1 MIIKESRR
9 SCFYFGEEIVVR
21 LAMFNWT
28 PVNQK
33 NCTLAF
39 WLDGARLETREL
51 PVVGTHS
58 DGMEWRYDST
68 LLRLGEHTLKVTLT
82 NDSGIDWRSSF
93 KLSVVERPNK
103 EGIANWHWPAT
114 VHYDALEASRESALR
129 ELDRLKECGFTWANF
144 RDEWALLHPD
154 DAVFLI
160 EEAMKRGIE
169 LGILVENAKGGI
181 FRRLDAPE
189 SECIRTYEGETR
201 QLLNPHGKFLKK
213 KAELHVERLMELFA
227 EFPAVSTMFVNSE
240 LEDMLCLACDPRT
253 RKMHEGRLGFS
264 LYELHGTFRTDAF
277 AFQDAKYVKKGVVA
291 DDDREVAYMRYYFT
305 EGDGW
310 SATNRLMAEVAHRY
324 RPDMLVLSDPY
335 RLCPIPQRFRGM
347 DAVSSWTYTNP
358 DPKTSLFIETL
369 DCASRHLG
377 NKSVPSITLW
387 NYAGSL
393 FPSGANRF
401 AREQTVRMGPDR
413 WKECAWFYFSR
424 GCAAIGSYFG
434 SPMEIY
440 FEGGDDFIYSHATE
454 GAIAS
459 FRAEVLEPFGELAR
473 ATDNAPRRV
482 AVLDCLTAR
491 VYGDREREHT
501 HYANYQIYNFAT
513 LLAMCHIGFDVIIEE
528 DVLAGELAKY
538 KMLVLARADV
548 LCESVYNAIRL
559 YAKNGGIVIADRH
572 CKARI
577 PKMLVMDFDFTHR
590 RGVNANAISANQD
603 YASKDDKN
611 SIAIVNKTAI
621 KGMTADEDRKIMEK
635 YAAELKCALQDRL
648 PRDVDCSS
656 PRILLNRRQ
665 AGASTYI
672 FAINDN
678 RTYDKRTSI
687 WKSMEEKGLPVSGT
701 VTIAL
706 PCRQPI
712 FRELISGKTLKAT
725 KDGQG
730 WSFELK
736 LPAAGGAI
744 VAVTDKAA
752 LPKPS
757 VTAAASQSFLLL
769 KLENCGAAVRPFRIE
784 YNGRSLVRCSRGD
797 SASFMFPLEA
807 KEKMPLAVKVTDLLT
822 GRVC

>member
-39 WLDGARLETREL
+39 WLDKAKLESREL

-58 DGMEWRYDST
+58 DNIEWRHDST

-82 NDSGIDWRSSF
+82 NDSGVDWSSSF
-93 KLSVVERPNK
+93 KLCVVERPNK
-103 EGIANWHWPAT
+103 EGMANWHWPAT

-154 DAVFLI
+154 GAVFLI

-169 LGILVENAKGGI
+169 LGILIENAKGGI

-189 SECIRTYEGETR
+189 SECIRTYEGETK
-201 QLLNPHGKFLKK
+201 QLLNPHRKFLKK
-213 KAELHVERLMELFA
+213 KAELHIERLMELFA
-227 EFPAVSTMFVNSE
+227 EFPSVSTMFVNSE
-240 LEDMLCLACDPRT
+240 LEDMLCLACDAKT
-253 RKMHEGRLGFS
+253 RRMHEGRLGFS
-264 LYELHGTFRTDAF
+264 LDELHGTFRADAF
-277 AFQDAKYVKKGVVA
+277 AFQDAKYVRQGVVA
-291 DDDREVAYMRYYFT
+291 DDDKEVAYMRYYFT

-335 RLCPIPQRFRGM
+335 RLCPIPERFKGM

-377 NKSVPSITLW
+377 NRSVPSITLW

-440 FEGGDDFIYSHATE
+440 FEGGDEYIYSHATE

-459 FRAEVLEPFGELAR
+459 FKAEVLEPFGELAR
-473 ATDNAPRRV
+473 ATVNAPRSA

-513 LLAMCHIGFDVIIEE
+513 LLAMCHVGFDVIVEE

-538 KMLVLARADV
+538 RMLVLARADV
-548 LCESVYNAIRL
+548 LSESVYNAICL

-572 CKARI
+572 CRARI

-621 KGMTADEDRKIMEK
+621 KGMTADEDRRIMEK
-635 YAAELKCALQDRL
+635 YAAELKSALQGRL
-648 PRDVDCSS
+648 PSGLECST
-656 PRILLNRRQ
+656 PRMLINQRQ
-665 AGASTYI
+665 AGASTYL

-678 RTYDKRTSI
+678 RTYDRRTSI

-701 VTIAL
+701 LSIAL

-725 KDGQG
+725 RDGQI

-752 LPKPS
+752 LPKPA

-769 KLENCGAAVRPFRIE
+769 KLENCGADVRPFRIE

-822 GRVC
+822 GVVC